1 MPAGALALLLAA
13 ALGHATWNFL
23 AKGARND
30 AAFSFTYV
38 VVSLVAY
45 APIVAIAFAVDRPNL
60 GPGAIAFMAVSGLLH
75 IGYYYLLTSGYRAGD
90 LSLVYPLAR
99 GTGPALTV
107 VGAMLIYGERPSMLA
122 LAGAAM
128 IVAGIIVM
136 TWSPNAKFGASAG
149 VSIAFA
155 LATGASIALYTLWDK
170 KGASLSAPIIY
181 GYGIDVFRFM
191 FFAPFVLGRREGR
204 TGVVYAW
211 RKERRAVLGI
221 ALLSPGAYMMVLAA
235 LTLAPVSYVA
245 PVREVSILI
254 GAVMGA
260 RLLGEAD
267 APRRLLGA
275 AAIVAGVFALAL
287 G

>member
-1 MPAGALALLLAA
+1 
-13 ALGHATWNFL
+13 
-23 AKGARND
+23 
-30 AAFSFTYV
+30 
-38 VVSLVAY
+38 
-45 APIVAIAFAVDRPNL
+45 
-60 GPGAIAFMAVSGLLH
+60 MAVSGLLH
-75 IGYYYLLTSGYRAGD
+75 IGYYYLLTSGYRVGD

-107 VGAMLIYGERPSMLA
+107 IGAMLIYNERPSPLA

-128 IVAGIIVM
+128 IVAGILVM
-136 TWSPNAKFGASAG
+136 TWSPEAKFGAGAG

-155 LATGASIALYTLWDK
+155 LATGASIAVYTLWDK

-181 GYGIDVFRFM
+181 GYGIDVFRLL
-191 FFAPFVLGRREGR
+191 FFAPFVLGRGEGR
-204 TGVVYAW
+204 AGIAYAW
-211 RKERRAVLGI
+211 REERRAVLGI

-267 APRRLLGA
+267 APRRMLGA
-275 AAIVAGVFALAL
+275 GAIVGGVFALAL
-287 G
+287 A